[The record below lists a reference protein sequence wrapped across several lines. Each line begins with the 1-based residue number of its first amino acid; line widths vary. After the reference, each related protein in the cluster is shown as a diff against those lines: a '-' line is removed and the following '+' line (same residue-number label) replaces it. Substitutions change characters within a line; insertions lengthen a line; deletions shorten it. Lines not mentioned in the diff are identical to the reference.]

1 MFSLFFLLPFACQ
14 KVEFFH
20 LAGYEQESFS
30 NDADILFVIDN
41 SSSMKE
47 EAQSLGNN
55 FNIFINIFASSEG
68 ATESTRSL
76 SDAVD
81 NFTSYV
87 NDRGRYIDYNLGIT
101 TTSVDFS
108 AGATTDEIDVGEAG
122 LLVNGPIGKYDGNVE
137 KKFKEGLFCNATF
150 WIESELPSNPSYN
163 CGEDTDEVT
172 VEYLDCLCGDNWG
185 GISGS
190 GNEEPIEAAYLALC
204 RATENPPDSCS
215 DAISPFNDAD
225 PLANIGFLRE
235 EATTVVVMIGDEADN
250 SRRMQQ
256 GQSDPETYIDLFAE
270 FEQKI
275 KFAAIGPNWDG
286 DSLLCNSGGATTWAV
301 ERVQTLALSS
311 GGFYEPLEFSPTG
324 NGDDCELV
332 DFSIHLEKLGELLNT
347 LETDFKLAQKPLSE
361 SIRTYVNGDEVIKS
375 PLVCDGG
382 DYLNAKDVD
391 SANSGWCYSSAK
403 NSVSFLGEAIPDYN
417 SQVEIFYLPDDAARE
432 LPFTY

>member
-1 MFSLFFLLPFACQ
+1 MFSFFLFFPFACQ

-55 FNIFINIFASSEG
+55 FNVFINLFASDEG

-81 NFTSYV
+81 NFTAYV
-87 NDRGRYIDYNLGIT
+87 NDRGRFIDYNLGIT
-101 TTSVDFS
+101 TTSVDFTV
-108 AGATTDEIDVGEAG
+108 GPTEEIDPGEAG
-122 LLVNGPIGKYDGNVE
+122 LLVNGAIGKYDGNVE

-150 WIESELPSNPSYN
+150 WVASELPSNPSYN
-163 CGEDTDEVT
+163 CGEDTEEVT
-172 VEYLDCLCGDNWG
+172 VEYLDCLCDDNWG

-204 RATENPPDSCS
+204 RASEDPPESCS
-215 DAISPFNDAD
+215 DAISPFADAD
-225 PLANIGFLRE
+225 TTANLGFVRSD
-235 EATTVVVMIGDEADN
+235 ATTVVVMIGDEGDN

-256 GQSDPETYIDLFAE
+256 GQSDPETYLDLFSE

-286 DSLLCNSGGATTWAV
+286 SSLLCNSGGATTWAV
-301 ERVQTLALSS
+301 ERVQKLAEIS
-311 GGFYEPLEFSPTG
+311 GGFYEALEVSADG
-324 NGDDCELV
+324 GCELV

-347 LETDFKLAQKPLSE
+347 LETDFKLAQKPLPD
-361 SIRTYVNGDEVIKS
+361 SIRTYVNGEEISRS
-375 PLVCDGG
+375 PLGCDD
-382 DYLNAKDVD
+382 DYGNAQDVASTD
-391 SANSGWCYSSAK
+391 SGWCYSSAK
-403 NSVSFLGEAIPDYN
+403 NAVSFLGEAIPDYN
-417 SQVEIFYLPDDAARE
+417 SQVEIFYLPDDAPRE
-432 LPFTY
+432 IPFSY